1 MGLTRLLN
9 IAREKQR
16 QLGSA
21 CRATIGALARAVNDS
36 GCVERLTC
44 RYRKKRGC
52 RAHCGS
58 RVARRRCSLFF
69 DQIAVHGPVERP
81 LSGRRLTASLCG
93 ASGRTEYVL
102 NPRETGRN
110 RTATA
115 SLAPIFRGMR
125 PVPSFPPEGKR
136 GGGVTL
142 LCYVMLC
149 DAMKCYTK
157 IAV

>member
-1 MGLTRLLN
+1 MLSRIPKTERVVGLTRLLN

-81 LSGRRLTASLCG
+81 PSGRRLTASLCG

-110 RTATA
+110 R
-115 SLAPIFRGMR
+115 SRNPLYHLAPILGGMML
-125 PVPSFPPEGKR
+125 PLITFGSPEHTR
-136 GGGVTL
+136 QSGV
-142 LCYVMLC
+142 V
-149 DAMKCYTK
+149 
-157 IAV
+157 